1 MAEVLRNEKQRAPVR
16 GKEKQ
21 RGLPNALPNRVAAG
35 ARKITRKAS
44 GDSVNH
50 RWPLAEDAPQGRSP
64 TQTHNPGAQP

>member
-50 RWPLAEDAPQGRSP
+50 RWPLAEDAPKAGV
-64 TQTHNPGAQP
+64 